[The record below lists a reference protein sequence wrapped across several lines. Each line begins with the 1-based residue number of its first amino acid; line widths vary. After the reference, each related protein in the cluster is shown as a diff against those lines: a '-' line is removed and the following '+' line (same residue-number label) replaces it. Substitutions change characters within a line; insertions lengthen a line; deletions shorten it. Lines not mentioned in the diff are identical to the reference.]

1 MKKNFIFNWDR
12 LNWKLAYFR
21 YRRWVNCGE
30 CSVTLV
36 TSCLIHMG
44 SGVLASFKKS
54 LERCGDFWHITTMT
68 FGEVFSGFQKSAPRQ
83 NLVNTPGCFF
93 CWRQNGSRC
102 GPRMPIT
109 QFIQDHRRNIGWRQ
123 WKFFRFS
130 SLLDEYDFCCFSF
143 RDLPSEWVV
152 RGPVP
157 EAYCWRKSGTR
168 ETVSSMNFGFV
179 SSPLGASVTWIV
191 CSWQPWHSSKE
202 GHSVLCACDQS
213 SILHQGFRGSKLQD
227 TSPRALNSSQSGRA
241 AFSVW

>member
-1 MKKNFIFNWDR
+1 MGVLSKDVDLLATLGLRKVQFPGLENKMTKKIKPLPKYPWLMTWSRVEPEFCWDEKNFIFNWDR

-36 TSCLIHMG
+36 TSCLIHMV

-54 LERCGDFWHITTMT
+54 LERCGDFWHIATMT
-68 FGEVFSGFQKSAPRQ
+68 FGEVFSGFQKSAPRP
-83 NLVNTPGCFF
+83 NLVNTPGCSF
-93 CWRQNGSRC
+93 CWHQNGSRC

-130 SLLDEYDFCCFSF
+130 SLLDEYDFCCFSI
-143 RDLPSEWVV
+143 RDLPSEWVM

-157 EAYCWRKSGTR
+157 EA
-168 ETVSSMNFGFV
+168 
-179 SSPLGASVTWIV
+179 
-191 CSWQPWHSSKE
+191 
-202 GHSVLCACDQS
+202 
-213 SILHQGFRGSKLQD
+213 
-227 TSPRALNSSQSGRA
+227 
-241 AFSVW
+241 